1 MGIPEPA
8 NERISYEQMTVA
20 SEKPSGPDDVPE
32 RRLARYDSKELDGLD
47 FREIG
52 DHLYDGIYIADG
64 DGRTLYVNKAYT
76 RITGIQSHEVI
87 GRHVDELMSVGLF
100 LNAVTPEVIRQK
112 KQVNAIGFVPRTKM
126 KMLVTG
132 CPIFDENGE
141 VKKVV
146 VIDREFSDLVAMKD
160 ELDAS
165 RKKMKTVEKSTEKN
179 QQELELLRR
188 QQRTSG
194 LIGDSDASILLRQ
207 QIDQVADLDV
217 TVLLVGETGVGKEVV
232 ANEIHQHSER
242 RDSPFIKVNCAAIPA
257 SLLEAELFGHEKGAF
272 TGASP
277 NGRMGLFELAEKG
290 TLLLDEIGDMPLELQ
305 AKLLRV
311 IQHKE
316 VTRIGGRSP
325 IKLDVRIIAATNVD
339 LKEKVRD
346 KLFREDLFYR
356 INVFP
361 IVIMPLRERRSDTVV
376 LARHFLETYNSK
388 YGKSVGISDQGM
400 DFLLQYSWPGNA
412 RELQNI
418 IERLVIVSDDSRLVE
433 AEHIAVLLGIDEI
446 GLLSEKEFGLRE
458 IIDNVERRIIE
469 KALRTHG
476 TTRKAA
482 QALKIDQSTI
492 VKKRKS
498 WEKFDDQI
506 HQYR

>member
-1 MGIPEPA
+1 MKTPEPA
-8 NERISYEQMTVA
+8 NTRISYERMTVA
-20 SEKPSGPDDVPE
+20 SDTPSRGDDIPHLQNE
-32 RRLARYDSKELDGLD
+32 GEALEGLD

-52 DHLYDGIYIADG
+52 DHLYDGIYVADG

-76 RITGIQSHEVI
+76 RITGIQPHEVL
-87 GRHVDELMSVGLF
+87 GRHVDELVTSGLF

-112 KQVNAIGFVPRTKM
+112 KQVNAIGFVPRTNM

-132 CPIFDENGE
+132 SPIFDENGE

-165 RKKMKTVEKSTEKN
+165 RRKMKTVEKSTEKN
-179 QQELELLRR
+179 QQELEHLRR

-194 LIGDSDASILLRQ
+194 LIGNSDATILLRR
-207 QIDQVADLDV
+207 QIDQVSDLDV
-217 TVLLVGETGVGKEVV
+217 TVLLIGETGVGKEVV
-232 ANEIHQHSER
+232 ASEIHLHSVR
-242 RDSPFIKVNCAAIPA
+242 RDHPFIKVNCAAIPA

-290 TLLLDEIGDMPLELQ
+290 TLLLDEIGDMPIELQ

-311 IQHKE
+311 IQQKE
-316 VTRIGGRSP
+316 VTRIGGRAP
-325 IKLDVRIIAATNVD
+325 IKLDVRIIAATNAD
-339 LKEKVRD
+339 LKAKVRD

-361 IVIMPLRERRSDTVV
+361 ILIRSLRERRNDIVV
-376 LARHFLETYNSK
+376 LAEHFLETYNTK
-388 YGKSVGISDQGM
+388 HGKNVRISEQGM

-418 IERLVIVSDDSRLVE
+418 VERLVIVSDGMRPVE
-433 AEHIAVLLGIDEI
+433 AEQIGIMLGIDEI
-446 GLLSEKEFGLRE
+446 NLLSEKELGLKE
-458 IIDNVERRIIE
+458 IIENLERRIIE

-476 TTRKAA
+476 STRKAA
-482 QALKIDQSTI
+482 QALKVDQSTI
-492 VKKRKS
+492 VKKRKGWMQS
-498 WEKFDDQI
+498 
-506 HQYR
+506 